1 MKKPFSTPL
10 LYVTAGISGALVMV
24 VEILGARIISP
35 FFGVSL
41 FIWTALI
48 SVTLLALAAGYI
60 VGGRLADRFPTAQG
74 LFGLIAGAGSWLILI
89 PSIKAPIVELALMLG
104 LRAGAFF
111 SALALFGPA
120 LFMLG
125 CVSPWLMRLLASS
138 IDRIGATS
146 GRLYG
151 LSTVGSFVGSAL
163 TGFYLLGEVGV
174 NLALYASGGILST
187 LALLHF
193 AYVRDPRGW
202 LVLLGLSPLLWSPL
216 RSPSHIGAVLED
228 GTTATLISVKD
239 SYHGSVRVVDYS
251 MNRNG
256 TREMI
261 IDGLVQGGV
270 DRSSGLSIYEYS
282 YMLEH
287 LPLSIRPQGKSCLT
301 IGLGAGIVPRN
312 LAARGID
319 TDVVEIN
326 PAVLEAAIEH
336 FDFPTRI
343 PVTLEDARTYIARPG
358 PRYDYILMDA
368 FTGDTTPGY
377 LLSLEA
383 LQQLKRRLTADG
395 VVGLNIIGSM
405 NQDSGML
412 PSIVAT
418 LRRVFIEV
426 RLFPVF
432 AVRAGEPLQGNFI
445 LLASDGPLTNPGV
458 GSEIRIHSLAA
469 QARPWLNQSGIEI
482 DSRRATILTD
492 DFNSLDVRDLPLKE
506 SVRRNVLQATPR
518 AILM

>member
-301 IGLGAGIVPRN
+301 IGLGAGI
-312 LAARGID
+312 AQSCGAR
-319 TDVVEIN
+319 
-326 PAVLEAAIEH
+326 H
-336 FDFPTRI
+336 RH
-343 PVTLEDARTYIARPG
+343 RC
-358 PRYDYILMDA
+358 
-368 FTGDTTPGY
+368 
-377 LLSLEA
+377 
-383 LQQLKRRLTADG
+383 RRD
-395 VVGLNIIGSM
+395 
-405 NQDSGML
+405 Q
-412 PSIVAT
+412 
-418 LRRVFIEV
+418 
-426 RLFPVF
+426 
-432 AVRAGEPLQGNFI
+432 
-445 LLASDGPLTNPGV
+445 
-458 GSEIRIHSLAA
+458 
-469 QARPWLNQSGIEI
+469 
-482 DSRRATILTD
+482 SRRARSGDRAFRLSDPDTGHARRRQD
-492 DFNSLDVRDLPLKE
+492 VYCASRPSLRLYPHGRVY
-506 SVRRNVLQATPR
+506 RRHDSGLSAFARSPATAQTQTHGGR
-518 AILM
+518 RGGA